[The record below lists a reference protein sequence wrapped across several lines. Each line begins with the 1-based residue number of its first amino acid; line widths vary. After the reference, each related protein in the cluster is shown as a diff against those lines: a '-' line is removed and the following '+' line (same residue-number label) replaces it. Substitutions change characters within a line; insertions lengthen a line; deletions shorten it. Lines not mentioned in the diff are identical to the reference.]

1 MLFFSMTILLVL
13 VLTLSELI
21 AICVRLG
28 SVFRA
33 AAAPVVFG
41 SENLQRTDVDW
52 DDCIWSCHL
61 WYAMSLMEALVC
73 RRLGGMIVSVCGL
86 AVPAFA
92 AASASSL
99 PGMPM

>member
-1 MLFFSMTILLVL
+1 MLTGMI
-13 VLTLSELI
+13 
-21 AICVRLG
+21 
-28 SVFRA
+28 
-33 AAAPVVFG
+33 VFG
-41 SENLQRTDVDW
+41 
-52 DDCIWSCHL
+52 SCHL